1 MQLTSLTRSPTGLSV
16 CRGFTLIEILA
27 VMVIIGLLAVMVAP
41 NLIRQQAGAQRDA
54 AAAQLARLDTAISS
68 FYLDTNDYPDNLE
81 DLVENPS
88 GSAAWNGPYIR
99 SAMLRDPWSNAYVY
113 DLEDGGYTLLSYGS
127 DGEPGGDGDGADI
140 QL

>member
-1 MQLTSLTRSPTGLSV
+1 MNSRPANQS
-16 CRGFTLIEILA
+16 GFTLIEIIA

-68 FYLDTNDYPDNLE
+68 YYLDMNSYPEQLE

-88 GSAAWNGPYIR
+88 GRASWNGPYIR
-99 SAMLRDPWSNAYVY
+99 GGMLRDPWGNDWVY
-113 DLEDGGYTLLSYGS
+113 DLDDNGYTLLSYGP
-127 DGEPGGDGDGADI
+127 DGQSGGEGDDADI

>member
-1 MQLTSLTRSPTGLSV
+1 MHNRRLHQAPPIRQHA
-16 CRGFTLIEILA
+16 GFTLIEILA

-68 FYLDTNDYPDNLE
+68 YYLDMNSYPQELQ

-88 GSAAWNGPYIR
+88 GRATWNGPYIR
-99 SAMLRDPWSNAYVY
+99 GGMLQDPWGNDWVFE
-113 DLEDGGYTLLSYGS
+113 LEDSGYSLFSYGR
-127 DGEPGGDGDGADI
+127 DGQSGGEGDDADI

>member
-1 MQLTSLTRSPTGLSV
+1 MNSRPAKQS
-16 CRGFTLIEILA
+16 GFTLIEILA

-68 FYLDTNDYPDNLE
+68 YYLDMNGYPEELE

-88 GSAAWNGPYIR
+88 GRASWNGPYIR
-99 SAMLRDPWSNAYVY
+99 GGMLQDPWGNDWVY
-113 DLEDGGYTLLSYGS
+113 DLEDGGYTLLSYGP
-127 DGEPGGDGDGADI
+127 DGQSGGEGDDADI
-140 QL
+140 QF

>member
-1 MQLTSLTRSPTGLSV
+1 MHNRRLHQAPPIRQHA
-16 CRGFTLIEILA
+16 GFTLIEILA

-68 FYLDTNDYPDNLE
+68 YYLDMNSYPQELQ

-88 GSAAWNGPYIR
+88 RRATWNGPYIR
-99 SAMLRDPWSNAYVY
+99 GGMLQDPWGNDWVFE
-113 DLEDGGYTLLSYGS
+113 LEDSGYSLFSYGR
-127 DGEPGGDGDGADI
+127 DGQSGGDGDDADI

>member
-1 MQLTSLTRSPTGLSV
+1 MHNRRLHQAPPSRQHA
-16 CRGFTLIEILA
+16 GFTLIEILA

-54 AAAQLARLDTAISS
+54 AEAQLARLDTAISGY
-68 FYLDTNDYPDNLE
+68 YLDMNGYPQDLQ

-88 GSAAWNGPYIR
+88 GRATWNGPYIR
-99 SAMLRDPWSNAYVY
+99 GGMLQDPWGNDWVY
-113 DLEDGGYTLLSYGS
+113 ELDDRGYSLLSYGR
-127 DGEPGGDGDGADI
+127 DGRSGGDGDDGDI

>member
-1 MQLTSLTRSPTGLSV
+1 MNYRQLIQTHPPR
-16 CRGFTLIEILA
+16 RQAGFTLIEILA

-54 AAAQLARLDTAISS
+54 AEAQLARLDTAISGY
-68 FYLDTNDYPDNLE
+68 YLDMNSYPEDLE

-88 GSAAWNGPYIR
+88 GRATWNGPYIR
-99 SAMLRDPWSNAYVY
+99 GSMLQDPWGNEWVY
-113 DLEDGGYTLLSYGS
+113 ELEDRGYSLLSYGR
-127 DGEPGGDGDGADI
+127 DGQSGGEGDDADI